1 MPLGIRRTSIG
12 MKIDYRAT
20 DRARAIIASL
30 GRTEDIRF
38 SPSGHRLA
46 IAAFNKS
53 RIALLDVEIGKSGG
67 VPEVMLT
74 GGIEISSPAVSYPH
88 GVDFLDDQTIAVANR
103 QGGVAIFRIPAP
115 NANDCDLSPIQFL
128 GPGNGSVVH
137 TPGSVCVSHREGGA
151 CELLICNNYADNVS
165 RHTVDRNAG
174 YSIVES
180 EILLSKW
187 LNLPDGVCASRDG
200 RWIAISNHNT
210 HGVLI
215 YERCDA
221 LSEGSSPVGVLRG
234 VSFPHGMRFSGD
246 GRHLFLADAGAPF
259 VHVYAC
265 GDQGWHG
272 TRLPAAS
279 IRMMDG
285 ETYRRGRNDP
295 QEGGPKGIDFD
306 KSMIVLATT
315 CEHQTL
321 QFLDAAAVLAAASAG
336 SPVVEVEYELG
347 ALEIDAQTRAK
358 AWDEAE
364 RAAAARRVRELEML
378 ASHQERRA
386 EKFKA
391 KAARQKAKAKRAKVK
406 AALVTG
412 GWPRRITASLS
423 WLLYA
428 FKR

>member
-1 MPLGIRRTSIG
+1 

-88 GVDFLDDQTIAVANR
+88 GVDFLDDQTIAVASR
-103 QGGVAIFRIPAP
+103 QGGVAIFRIPAA

-285 ETYRRGRNDP
+285 ETYRRGRNNP